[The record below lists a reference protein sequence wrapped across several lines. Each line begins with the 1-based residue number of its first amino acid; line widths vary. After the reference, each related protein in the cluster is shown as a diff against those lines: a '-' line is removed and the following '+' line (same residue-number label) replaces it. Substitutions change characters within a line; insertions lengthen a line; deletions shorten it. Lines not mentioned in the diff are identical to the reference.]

1 MENTN
6 IKDLVSMTIVN
17 EIDGYSKIHLNIKKE
32 ELTAYEKSIVL
43 LVTIP
48 LLIGDILILIGKGR
62 FLIAGYNTL
71 SESKKKQA

>member
-1 MENTN
+1 
-6 IKDLVSMTIVN
+6 MTIVN